1 MKNLRKLRT
10 EKNLSQQKLAE
21 QFGITQ
27 QAIFSYEN
35 EISEPDI
42 YMLKQMA
49 SFFNTSIDYLV
60 GYTDCPYTPDSIK
73 VINEISP
80 QQLRLLE
87 HYLQLPKDMQE
98 HLDAIIDNLASTF

>member
-1 MKNLRKLRT
+1 M
-10 EKNLSQQKLAE
+10 NLSQQKLAD

-60 GYTDCPYTPDSIK
+60 GNTDCPYTMDSIK
-73 VINEISP
+73 LANELSP
-80 QQLRLLE
+80 QQILHLKR
-87 HYLQLPKDMQE
+87 YNQLSKDMQIHIDSIIE
-98 HLDAIIDNLASTF
+98 HLTTPM